1 MRRRRGEMA
10 GQHEAGHAVT
20 ALAFRV
26 PVRSASIRPRKAT
39 FGRVITPRLP
49 DKDVDIE
56 IYIALAG
63 PFAHRRF
70 APGSNWLTGDFAIAE
85 KLSGKGC
92 SGTPRNKEKYAAYIV
107 DHAEGFVDY
116 FWADIKGAAKAL
128 LKHDTL
134 PGDEILKAIRAA
146 RRKSRRRRRI
156 GDPPA

>member
-1 MRRRRGEMA
+1 LARY
-10 GQHEAGHAVT
+10 HEGGHAVT
-20 ALAFRV
+20 ALAFGI

-85 KLSGKGC
+85 
-92 SGTPRNKEKYAAYIV
+92 TQ
-107 DHAEGFVDY
+107 F
-116 FWADIKGAAKAL
+116 
-128 LKHDTL
+128 
-134 PGDEILKAIRAA
+134 
-146 RRKSRRRRRI
+146 
-156 GDPPA
+156 DPPALSHTRSTRRRTGDRSHGRARPAVR

>member
-1 MRRRRGEMA
+1 MIRLPANSGNFEATGLISTAMTLTLSEPDASLSAIAGTSEADHSVAMMPSRREIA
-10 GQHEAGHAVT
+10 AHHEAGHAVT

-85 KLSGKGC
+85 KLFGKGLC
-92 SGTPRNKEKYAAYIV
+92 VPKT
-107 DHAEGFVDY
+107 
-116 FWADIKGAAKAL
+116 
-128 LKHDTL
+128 
-134 PGDEILKAIRAA
+134 
-146 RRKSRRRRRI
+146 
-156 GDPPA
+156 